1 MKDEIVQIE
10 SQDFWIK
17 IVGMLQ
23 QNWAVI
29 ETNNE
34 HVQVYF
40 MSDRSGVF
48 DVMEFDSEDD
58 ASKGL
63 ALNGFVRFAEDKEY
77 EKFHDLPQPPYHK
90 DTHPNGPIYSS
101 GKFWVN
107 QS

>member
-48 DVMEFDSEDD
+48 DVMEFDCIIKCYRAFLILTSLLDEL
-58 ASKGL
+58 S
-63 ALNGFVRFAEDKEY
+63 
-77 EKFHDLPQPPYHK
+77 
-90 DTHPNGPIYSS
+90 
-101 GKFWVN
+101 
-107 QS
+107 QSLSLVQMPVAAPFIRMCISLI